1 MDSNSTNQSK
11 QPLPDERQLVH
22 QAKAGNSEAF
32 GVLYDAYVER
42 IFRFVFFR
50 VADEQTAED
59 ITAQVFLR
67 AWEKLGN
74 YRIGTTPF
82 LAWLYTIARNAV
94 IDHYRTRKESV
105 ALDDVA
111 FSQPDHAESS
121 DYRIDLAAEVQSLS
135 VAMQT
140 LTDDQRRILLLKFI
154 EGMSTDQ
161 IAQYLGKSEGAI
173 RALQMRALQA
183 LAKRLEEQKEYE
195 RA

>member
-11 QPLPDERQLVH
+11 QPLPDERQLVSE
-22 QAKAGNSEAF
+22 AKAGDSEAF
-32 GVLYDAYVER
+32 GILYDAYVER
-42 IFRFVFFR
+42 IYRFVFFR

-67 AWEKLGN
+67 AWEKLGR
-74 YRIGTTPF
+74 YRIGNTPF

-94 IDHYRTRKESV
+94 IDHYRTRKDSV

-111 FSQPDHAESS
+111 YSQPDHAESS
-121 DYRIDLAAEVQSLS
+121 DYRIDLATEVQSLS
-135 VAMQT
+135 IAMKT
-140 LTDDQRRILLLKFI
+140 LTQDQQKILLLKFI

-161 IAQYLGKSEGAI
+161 IAHHLGKSEGAI

-183 LAKRLEEQKEYE
+183 LAKRLEQ
-195 RA
+195 